1 MSMVLIGGIHCVI
14 NHKLFT
20 ACVQEMFMQMMGI
33 FTINFFAPVFLT
45 SAGVSA
51 STSYISSMAVEYTN
65 FIMLILGVMLVGRYK
80 RRVVLRF
87 STYVMAFTLF
97 MIFGLLRL
105 HDYSVVYFEVDVA
118 IAIFVYMFFYMGGY
132 VVISGPLGW
141 LSIPLPRRAKY
152 MRLVLTLTISMLLL
166 SLMAYISV
174 PLDAPTRNILFSFLP
189 CML

>member
-1 MSMVLIGGIHCVI
+1 
-14 NHKLFT
+14 
-20 ACVQEMFMQMMGI
+20 MQMTRI
-33 FTINFFAPVFLT
+33 FAINFFALIFLT
-45 SAGVSA
+45 SVNVFAY
-51 STSYISSMAVEYTN
+51 TSYISSMAVEFTN

-118 IAIFVYMFFYMGGY
+118 IAISVYMFFYVGGY

-152 MRLVLTLTISMLLL
+152 MGFVLTLTIYMLL

-174 PLDAPTRNILFSFLP
+174 PFAPTRNILFSFLP

>member
-1 MSMVLIGGIHCVI
+1 MVLIGGICCVI
-14 NHKLFT
+14 NHKLFI

-33 FTINFFAPVFLT
+33 FTINFFTPVFLT
-45 SAGVSA
+45 SASVSA
-51 STSYISSMAVEYTN
+51 STSYISSRAVEYTN

-87 STYVMAFTLF
+87 STYVMMAFTLF

-105 HDYSVVYFEVDVA
+105 HDYSVVYFEVDVV
-118 IAIFVYMFFYMGGY
+118 IAISVYMFFYVGGY
-132 VVISGPLGW
+132 VVINGPLGW

-152 MRLVLTLTISMLLL
+152 MGFVLTLTISMLL

-174 PLDAPTRNILFSFLP
+174 PVAPTRNILFSFLP

>member
-65 FIMLILGVMLVGRYK
+65 FIMLILGVMLVG
-80 RRVVLRF
+80 
-87 STYVMAFTLF
+87 
-97 MIFGLLRL
+97 
-105 HDYSVVYFEVDVA
+105 
-118 IAIFVYMFFYMGGY
+118 
-132 VVISGPLGW
+132 
-141 LSIPLPRRAKY
+141 
-152 MRLVLTLTISMLLL
+152 
-166 SLMAYISV
+166 
-174 PLDAPTRNILFSFLP
+174 
-189 CML
+189 